1 MKTMFATLSELVHFC
16 EELEGL
22 LHVVRIR
29 KDLADKLKVSV
40 CLCDASDVF
49 RVAAAFVLDSERDL
63 FESFF

>member
-1 MKTMFATLSELVHFC
+1 MFATLSELVHLC

-40 CLCDASDVF
+40 CLCDASHVF
-49 RVAAAFVLDSERDL
+49 RVAAAFVLDS
-63 FESFF
+63 